1 MVARAH
7 GRMVPEVE
15 RHMEAAGHV
24 VEDIGRVG
32 DRRTLLVGVRRREFA
47 GMVLVEARHMM
58 PVLVVEGMDY
68 EMEHRTAL
76 VEDILIAVVDN
87 LEVAHIQAL
96 VSYYILAEEDIGLQV
111 AGRPDNP
118 LDLL

>member
-1 MVARAH
+1 
-7 GRMVPEVE
+7 MVPEVE
-15 RHMEAAGHV
+15 RHMKADGQV
-24 VEDIGRVG
+24 VEDIARVG
-32 DRRTLLVGVRRREFA
+32 DRRTLLVGVRRREVA

-58 PVLVVEGMDY
+58 PVLAVEGMGY

-87 LEVAHIQAL
+87 LEVGHIQAL
-96 VSYYILAEEDIGLQV
+96 VSHHILAEEDIGRQV
-111 AGRPDNP
+111 AGRPDNL